1 MYWTLVSIDTL
12 VSVGED
18 RIAHDH
24 VARRPDQQRLLF
36 PSVSLRTTAWN
47 TSLVA
52 EFPRINRRDGL
63 GPTRVFRPI
72 EQRVLAAVNAHTSA
86 GIGEKKKP
94 EKG

>member
-1 MYWTLVSIDTL
+1 MYWTLVSINTL

-24 VARRPDQQRLLF
+24 VARRPDQRRLLF

-52 EFPRINRRDGL
+52 
-63 GPTRVFRPI
+63 
-72 EQRVLAAVNAHTSA
+72 
-86 GIGEKKKP
+86 
-94 EKG
+94 